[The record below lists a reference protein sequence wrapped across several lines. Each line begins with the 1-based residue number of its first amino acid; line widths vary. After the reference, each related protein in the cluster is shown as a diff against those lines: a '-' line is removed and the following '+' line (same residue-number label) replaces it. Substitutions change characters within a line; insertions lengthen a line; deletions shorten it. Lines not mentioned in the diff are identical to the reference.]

1 MDLPDLLPLFPL
13 PGHVLLPGLAV
24 PFRIFEPRYRAL
36 VRDLLAVRAERRW
49 LAVPCLAPG
58 SDPAADAPPFL
69 PLAAAALLRE
79 ARGLEGL
86 GHPGEFLIVVEGL
99 VRCRLREEADP
110 TTPYRWARP
119 QVLPDLAVA
128 GDLDAA
134 LSGLVD
140 QVARLGRRLGA
151 GADQLMG
158 LLENRDERF
167 ADRLGALL
175 IAEPAER
182 QDFLACLDPLARAA
196 RIAAVLTTLERR
208 TRGGREPSAN

>member
-1 MDLPDLLPLFPL
+1 M
-13 PGHVLLPGLAV
+13 
-24 PFRIFEPRYRAL
+24 
-36 VRDLLAVRAERRW
+36 
-49 LAVPCLAPG
+49 
-58 SDPAADAPPFL
+58 
-69 PLAAAALLRE
+69 
-79 ARGLEGL
+79 
-86 GHPGEFLIVVEGL
+86 
-99 VRCRLREEADP
+99 RCRLREEADP